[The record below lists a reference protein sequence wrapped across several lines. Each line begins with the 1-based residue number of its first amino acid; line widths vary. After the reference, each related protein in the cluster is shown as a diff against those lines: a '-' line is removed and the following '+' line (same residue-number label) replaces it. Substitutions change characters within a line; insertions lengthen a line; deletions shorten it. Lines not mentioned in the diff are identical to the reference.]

1 MRRTRDALTPAEL
14 DRLLEA
20 GGQPHA
26 LWLLLAADAGLRN
39 AEIRSITPDH
49 VLTSGLIYV
58 RGKGGVERTVPATTR
73 LINALRM
80 EDLNRIAARTPQQR
94 PYVHVQARTLQV
106 RFRKLARE
114 AGVYLPGRCVH
125 TLRHSYATRILAAGV
140 PLHVLQR
147 LLGHANVATTSVYL
161 HASQA
166 DLHQAARALELA
178 DLEAVETVS
187 QIDRI
192 AKGPPG
198 QTYLFRPG
206 QHWTGARWRTNR
218 A

>member
-1 MRRTRDALTPAEL
+1 MRRTRDALTPAEIE
-14 DRLLEA
+14 RLLEA
-20 GGQPHA
+20 GGPAHCI
-26 LWLLLAADAGLRN
+26 WLLLGADGGLRN

-49 VLTSGLIYV
+49 VLPTGLIYV
-58 RGKGGVERTVPATTR
+58 RGKGGIERTVPATTR

-80 EDLNRIAARTPQQR
+80 EDLNRISARTPQER
-94 PYVHVQARTLQV
+94 PYVRVGERALQR
-106 RFRKLARE
+106 RFRRLARR

-147 LLGHANVATTSVYL
+147 LLGHANVRTTSVYL

-166 DLHQAARALELA
+166 DLQEAARALELA
-178 DLEAVETVS
+178 DSAAVS
-187 QIDRI
+187 S
-192 AKGPPG
+192 ASGGNPNLFPG
-198 QTYLFRPG
+198 QQFLFRPG
-206 QHWTGARWRTNR
+206 QFWTGHRWRTDH